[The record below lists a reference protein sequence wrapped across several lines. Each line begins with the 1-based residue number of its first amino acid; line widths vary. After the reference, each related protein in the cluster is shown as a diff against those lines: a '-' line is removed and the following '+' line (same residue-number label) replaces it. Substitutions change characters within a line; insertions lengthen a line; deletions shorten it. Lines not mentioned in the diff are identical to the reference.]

1 MPAKH
6 DIQFDDCCQAF
17 AESYEVSNLPA
28 MREVERS
35 VLGCDYGGTSWTT
48 SAQAQQIVELLNLQS
63 GQHVLDIGAGS
74 GWPGLYLADTSGC
87 AVTLLDLPVNALAK
101 ARERAREDGIDDRV
115 ITVAASGAALPF
127 ADDSFEAIS
136 HSDVL
141 CCLPEKIEMLEECRR
156 VATDGANML
165 FSVIAVAPQLTDSDR
180 DRAIDAGPPFVDA
193 PNGYPQLLADCG
205 WRVLQRIDATSE
217 HRNSLNALVGAFATS
232 SALADAL
239 GRDIVS
245 DARQRRL
252 EQIAVIDAG
261 MMVREI
267 FFATAV

>member
-48 SAQAQQIVELLNLQS
+48 SAQAQQIVELLNLQP

-165 FSVIAVAPQLTDSDR
+165 FSVIAVAPQLT
-180 DRAIDAGPPFVDA
+180 AIATGRSTRGRRSSTRRTAIRSYWRIAAGGSCNASTPLPST
-193 PNGYPQLLADCG
+193 GILSMHWLA
-205 WRVLQRIDATSE
+205 LSQP
-217 HRNSLNALVGAFATS
+217 
-232 SALADAL
+232 
-239 GRDIVS
+239 
-245 DARQRRL
+245 ARH
-252 EQIAVIDAG
+252 
-261 MMVREI
+261 
-267 FFATAV
+267 